1 MQTVLLAGN
10 GAPWDELAERF
21 GLTGRRILRAGDMA
35 TARRMLQ
42 SAPELL
48 LTDFVLAGGDG
59 AALIAERPKKTCAV
73 ALSYIRSE
81 AIYAAAVRCG
91 AGECIALPAP
101 ASEIVRRAA
110 ACEKRAAETIVKNRV
125 YEPVFYR
132 SQDRAARRCEKILLE
147 LGLPM
152 TMAGFS
158 LLCGGVRLC
167 VQTPVLLSSLTTAL
181 YPKLAGEFGAAPSC
195 VERNMRYAV
204 ERIFETAPI
213 EKLYACF
220 GFCADPAKG
229 KLSVGAFLAQ
239 MTRLCA

>member
-1 MQTVLLAGN
+1 MRTVLLAGN
-10 GAPWDELAERF
+10 GVLWNEIAERF
-21 GLTGRRILRAGDMA
+21 CMTGRRVLRAGDMNS
-35 TARRMLQ
+35 ARRMLQ
-42 SAPELL
+42 SAPGLL
-48 LTDFVLAGGDG
+48 LTDLVLSGGDG
-59 AALIAERPKKTCAV
+59 AALIAERLKNTCAI

-81 AIYAAAVRCG
+81 AFYAEAVRCG
-91 AGECIALPAP
+91 AKECIALPAP
-101 ASEIVRRAA
+101 TDEIVRRAA
-110 ACEKRAAETIVKNRV
+110 ACEKRAAETIAKNRV
-125 YEPVFYR
+125 YEPVFYCA
-132 SQDRAARRCEKILLE
+132 QDRAARRCAEFLLE

-158 LLCGGVRLC
+158 LLCGGVRFC
-167 VQTPVLLSSLTTAL
+167 ARTPALLSSLTTKL
-181 YPKLAGEFGAAPSC
+181 YPDLADEFGASPSC

-220 GFCADPAKG
+220 GSCADPAKG